1 MEEYIVLTSIGSPL
15 SATLLN
21 KVLIK
26 SNVSLSLFLALL
38 VVSVD
43 VLAWVLVV
51 VSPPKATGL

>member
-43 VLAWVLVV
+43 VLA
-51 VSPPKATGL
+51 